1 MADPPIS
8 SITQEESDV
17 VDVAAVRPRA
27 RSSSVPLER
36 TLERGDKI
44 GRYVVLGTI
53 GRGGMGVVYSAWD
66 PQLDRKIALKLVGV
80 TTPDETTS
88 ELGSQHARL
97 LREAQSLARL
107 EHPNVVK
114 VHDVGLHVDQI
125 YIAMEHVEGHS
136 LREWLR
142 TRRRSVRTIVEVYR
156 SAAQG
161 LAAAHAAQLV
171 HRDFKP
177 DNVLVGED
185 GAVKVVDFGLA
196 REAEGDAATPRLR
209 AWSRTEPK
217 VIAALEA
224 AASEAQI
231 SAGDTRGGAVEW
243 LDARAS
249 ASDSAGALDSDA
261 LDSGG
266 LVNSPPLSSLLRSS
280 GSLTLAGAILG
291 TPAYMA
297 PEQHAGQAID
307 ARSDQYSF
315 CVSLWEAVY
324 GKRPFSGRD
333 PKQLA
338 ERKRRVQLRE
348 STRGVP
354 VPRWLRA
361 LLLRGLA
368 LEPEQRFADMR
379 ELIVALDRGLESR
392 RGWGIALVG
401 GLALVGALAASVVFG
416 RRDAEL
422 CTPPLERLAG
432 VWDTERR
439 HEVEQALLASNA
451 VYAVDTWTR
460 VRDTLDVYRDEW
472 LAAMVDACEAVH
484 VERRETPDWL
494 EQQLACLEERR
505 RELVSL
511 SGQLARSDAA
521 SVEHATRAARS
532 LTPISTC
539 ARELGDDERMPMPGD
554 PQERLR
560 IGHELDRLGAAK
572 AEFAAGRL
580 VEGLALA
587 RDVLAR
593 ARVLDWA
600 PLEAEALLVIGDH
613 VRDVERDAT
622 SEQTHLHAAARAGV
636 RGKHWTLVL
645 QAWAHLVRS
654 LAQQGEGEAAARWLD
669 QAQALADSLGP
680 LGESPRLRAELL
692 GARYHWHRW
701 ADRWAE
707 AEADGRVRKD
717 LLAQW
722 YGSESPQVA
731 DALNAIGV
739 TVYMQYRKDEAVEL
753 YRESLGIIE
762 RISGPDHPSVAAM
775 HNNIGVVLT
784 DKGRWFEARDEYLR
798 SLGIRRKVFPRGH
811 ELLVQAQRNLAN
823 LFLLA
828 GMPHGGIGPAREFM
842 AVTAELTHER
852 VAAAELAGRDAD
864 ELATLRV
871 ELVPSLLL
879 LGRMLAGNGEH
890 HLALGV
896 LLEASARV
904 EQAGGRLPPGTSIDT
919 DTPNLEGCRYDIAVE
934 LARAARARG
943 NASVASEAEARVAA
957 SPSKPNHMQR
967 CAYEVEDWQRSR
979 SR

>member
-1 MADPPIS
+1 MAAPDDDATLS
-8 SITQEESDV
+8 GSLALGDTQAKAEH
-17 VDVAAVRPRA
+17 APARA
-27 RSSSVPLER
+27 
-36 TLERGDKI
+36 
-44 GRYVVLGTI
+44 VLGNTL
-53 GRGGMGVVYSAWD
+53 GRHLLLSELGAGAMGVVFAAYD

-80 TTPDETTS
+80 THPDESTG

-114 VHDVGLHVDQI
+114 VHDVGLHGDQI
-125 YIAMEHVEGHS
+125 YIAMEHVEGQS

-177 DNVLVGED
+177 DNVLVGEA

-196 REAEGDAATPRLR
+196 REAEIDVATPRLR

-224 AASEAQI
+224 AASEALV
-231 SAGDTRGGAVEW
+231 SAGDTRVAAIDSH
-243 LDARAS
+243 DARAS
-249 ASDSAGALDSDA
+249 ASDSAGSLDSDA
-261 LDSGG
+261 PDSGG

-280 GSLTLAGAILG
+280 GSLLTQAGAILG

-297 PEQHAGQAID
+297 PEQHASLSID

-315 CVSLWEAVY
+315 CISLWEAVY

-338 ERKRRVQLRE
+338 ERKRRLQLRE

-361 LLLRGLA
+361 LLLRGLSF
-368 LEPEQRFADMR
+368 EPERRFADMR
-379 ELIVALDRGLESR
+379 ELIAAIDRGLESR
-392 RGWGIALVG
+392 RGVGITLVG
-401 GLALVGALAASVVFG
+401 GFALAAALVSALVFG
-416 RRDAEL
+416 ERDAEL

-439 HEVEQALLASNA
+439 HEVEQALLASHA
-451 VYAVDTWTR
+451 VYAGDTWTR
-460 VRDTLDVYRDEW
+460 VRDTLDTYRDEW
-472 LAAMVDACEAVH
+472 LGAMVDACEAVH
-484 VERRETPDWL
+484 VEQRETPDWL
-494 EQQLACLEERR
+494 EQQLACLEDRR

-539 ARELGDDERMPMPGD
+539 AREQGDDERMPMPGD

-560 IGHELDRLGAAK
+560 VGHELDRLTDAK

-580 VEGLALA
+580 PEGLALA
-587 RDVLAR
+587 REVLAR
-593 ARVLDWA
+593 ARALDWA

-613 VRDVERDAT
+613 VRDVERDTDA
-622 SEQTHLHAAARAGV
+622 EQAHLHAAARAGL
-636 RGKHWTLVL
+636 RGKHWALVL
-645 QAWAHLVRS
+645 QAWAHLARS
-654 LAQQGEGEAAARWLD
+654 LAQQRKGDEAERWLD
-669 QAQALADSLGP
+669 QAQALADALGP

-692 GARYHWHRW
+692 GARYHWHRH

-731 DALNAIGV
+731 DAINAIGV

-762 RISGPDHPSVAAM
+762 RISGPEHPSVAVM

-784 DKGRWFEARDEYLR
+784 DKGRWFEARQHYQRALD
-798 SLGIRRKVFPRGH
+798 IRRKVFPRGH
-811 ELLVQAQRNLAN
+811 EQLVQAHINLAN
-823 LFLLA
+823 LFLLS
-828 GMPHGGIGPAREFM
+828 GMPHGGIGPAREVV
-842 AVTAELTHER
+842 ASLAELTSER
-852 VAAAELAGRDAD
+852 VESAARSGRDAG
-864 ELATLRV
+864 ELTAIRLD
-871 ELVPSLLL
+871 LAPYLLL
-879 LGRMLAGNGEH
+879 LGRVLAGNGEH
-890 HLALGV
+890 REALAV
-896 LLEASARV
+896 LLEASALV
-904 EQAGGRLPPGTSIDT
+904 DAAGGRLPPGMPLGPN
-919 DTPNLEGCRYDIAVE
+919 TPTLEGCRYDIAVE
-934 LARAARARG
+934 LARSGRALG
-943 NASVASEAEARVAA
+943 NASVTSEAEARIAA
-957 SPSKPNHMQR
+957 SPSKPDYMQR
-967 CAYEVEDWQRSR
+967 CAYDVETWKRQ
-979 SR
+979 